1 MIFHYFY
8 YCSLFYKIKQLIKF
22 QYLKPCLSGG
32 ELTKRL
38 FSYTYVWLI
47 EFELLGI
54 TLNNMNMVP
63 QIF

>member
-1 MIFHYFY
+1 MIFHYLY
-8 YCSLFYKIKQLIKF
+8 YYSLHPKNKQPVKF
-22 QYLKPCLSGG
+22 QYVKLYLSGR

-54 TLNNMNMVP
+54 TLKHTVP

>member
-1 MIFHYFY
+1 MIFHYLY
-8 YCSLFYKIKQLIKF
+8 YCPLFHKIKQLIEF
-22 QYLKPCLSGG
+22 QYLKPYLSGR

-54 TLNNMNMVP
+54 TLNHTVP